1 MSITSPKTTRYTS
14 LSSTPAMKPKF
25 SVHRSVI
32 KVEKG
37 SLADET

>member
-14 LSSTPAMKPKF
+14 LNARPAMKPKF
-25 SVHRSVI
+25 SVHRSLR

-37 SLADET
+37 SLAEET